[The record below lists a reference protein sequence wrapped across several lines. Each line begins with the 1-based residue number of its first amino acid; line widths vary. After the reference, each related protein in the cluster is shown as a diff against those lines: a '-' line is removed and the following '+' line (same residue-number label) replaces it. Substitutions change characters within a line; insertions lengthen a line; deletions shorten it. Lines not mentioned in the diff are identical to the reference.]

1 MNRSASSTQQ
11 VLVDAA
17 HTMGSIAVIRS
28 LGRAGHAVHACSQH
42 HDALGFKSRYTN
54 KSAVSPDYESP
65 QFLDFLRE
73 YIVDNAISVV
83 IPSEGFLLAI
93 RASFSEFSHL
103 LPFSSDESVV
113 YKGLSKWDLFDQ
125 LRRSGTDDHLPPY
138 QLLDFVDGEQQLQ
151 LDEQQ
156 YFLKLDEVYRNKE
169 GQHFPGVLPAQDAEQ
184 YSQLIGKVRPFFDR
198 ALVQG
203 FVSGVGCGA
212 FFLVWDGIVVAYFM
226 HLRLHEVPHTGGASS
241 LRKSWWHQAI
251 YDDALEKVTSL
262 QWQGVVMVEYR
273 WNPESDEF
281 YLMEMNCRFWGS
293 LHLALYAGVDF
304 PALLVACH
312 AGHAP
317 PSLVKPSPNE
327 LACRYTFPREVQFV
341 WSLWKDARVPGREK
355 LGAAIRFCG
364 LFFSKR
370 TKSDLWF
377 PGDRFLYW
385 RRFYRF
391 IRDKGA

>member
-1 MNRSASSTQQ
+1 MNSCTTGTQK

-17 HTMGSIAVIRS
+17 HTMGAIAVIRS
-28 LGRAGHAVHACSQH
+28 LGNAGHEVHACSSVQ
-42 HDALGFKSRYTN
+42 DALGFRSSFTTKS
-54 KSAVSPDYESP
+54 VVFPHYESRE
-65 QFLDFLRE
+65 FLDFLRA
-73 YIVDNAISVV
+73 YIEDNAISVV

-93 RASFSEFSHL
+93 RGRFAEFSRF
-103 LPFSSDESVV
+103 LPFSNDESVV
-113 YKGLSKWDLFDQ
+113 YSGLSKWDLFDQ
-125 LRRSGTDDHLPPY
+125 LRRQGTDEHLPPY
-138 QLLDFVDGEQQLQ
+138 QLLDFTNGEQDLQ
-151 LDEQQ
+151 LDEQR
-156 YFLKLDEVYRNKE
+156 YFLKLDEVYKNKE
-169 GQHFPGVLPAQDAEQ
+169 GRNFPGILQAENADQ
-184 YSQLIGKVRPFFDR
+184 CVQLMGEVRPVYSR
-198 ALVQG
+198 ALIQG

-212 FFLVWDGIVVAYFM
+212 FFLVWDGRVVAHFM

-251 YDDALEKVTSL
+251 YDDALKKVSSL

-273 WNPESDEF
+273 WNPASDEF

-312 AGHAP
+312 SGNAP
-317 PSLVKPSPNE
+317 QKIVTPSPDE
-327 LACRYTFPREVQFV
+327 IACRYTFPREVQFV
-341 WSLWKDARVPGREK
+341 WSLWKDAHVPFMEK
-355 LGAAIRFCG
+355 LGAGLRFCG
-364 LFFSKR
+364 LFFSRR

-385 RRFYRF
+385 RRLYRF